1 MLREVLAGVVL
12 GTFTGLTPGIHVNTV
27 GELGIS
33 DPVVLFSMGLV
44 HTFLDVIP
52 STFLGIPDEG
62 TALSVLPA
70 HRLALNGRAMEVV
83 RISLWASALAVL
95 LSILLAPLY
104 LHLARLYTPGA
115 GKVLV
120 LLLLLFMVLTAGRK
134 APATLLVLAL
144 SGILGLVV
152 FALPLTHP
160 YYLLFTGLFG
170 VPAVAVGLKGKPPE
184 GEDASLQMEH
194 SSFLKFSFLG
204 TLVGMLA
211 SLVPAFTPSQ
221 GAVLASLLSRDERAF
236 LTAVFSI
243 NTANF
248 TFSFMNYL
256 ATGRVRN
263 GIVARMPPLSEK
275 ALPFYL
281 LLSVSLSLLVL
292 LYGEPLALLVL
303 RAMRRLPY
311 GHLNGGILIF
321 LFILAWFFDG
331 PLGVFVLASASLLG
345 LFTLSIN
352 APRRACMGV
361 LMVPVLIG

>member
-1 MLREVLAGVVL
+1 MLRKVLEGVML
-12 GTFTGLTPGIHVNTV
+12 GTFTGITPGIHMNTI
-27 GELGIS
+27 GELGVA
-33 DPVVLFSMGLV
+33 DPIVLFSMGLV

-83 RISLWASALAVL
+83 RISLRASALAVFF
-95 LSILLAPLY
+95 SIPLALVYPN
-104 LHLARLYTPGA
+104 LAGLYTPSA
-115 GKVLV
+115 GRVIV
-120 LLLLLFMVLTAGRK
+120 FFLLLLMVLTAGRK
-134 APATLLVLAL
+134 APATLLVILL
-144 SGILGLVV
+144 SGALGLVV
-152 FALPLTHP
+152 FSLSLTHP

-170 VPAVAVGLKGKPPE
+170 IPAILIGVKGEPPS
-184 GEDASLQMEH
+184 GEDSSIQMGH
-194 SSFLKFSFLG
+194 LSFLKFSFLG
-204 TLVGMLA
+204 ALVGMLA

-221 GAVLASLLSRDERAF
+221 GAVLASLFSRDERAF

-256 ATGRVRN
+256 ATGRIRN

-281 LLSVSLSLLVL
+281 LLSVSVSLLVL
-292 LYGEPLALLVL
+292 IYGEPLALLVL
-303 RAMRRLPY
+303 RAVRWLPY
-311 GHLNGGILIF
+311 GYLNGGVLLF

-331 PLGVFVLASASLLG
+331 LLGVFVLASASLLG
-345 LFTLSIN
+345 LFTLSVN
-352 APRRACMGV
+352 VPRRACMGV
-361 LMVPVLIG
+361 LMLPILIG